1 MRSTR
6 PDQPFSEVIYG
17 TRWKER
23 QRQYHQDQGELIYGP
38 ESLLCWVISAL
49 FLLLFFMAG
58 PDGHDEGFES
68 WRWLIHGLAIIFP
81 ASGLVTQSYSYRKNP
96 NTAYWLTFLG
106 YSMIFLSGMIMGGMI
121 FSRLL

>member
-1 MRSTR
+1 MRSIR
-6 PDQPFSEVIYG
+6 PGQFFSEIIYG

-38 ESLLCWVISAL
+38 DSLLCWVIAAL

-58 PDGHDEGFES
+58 PDGLDAGFES
-68 WRWLIHGLAIIFP
+68 WRWLIHGLIIFTVP
-81 ASGLVTQSYSYRKNP
+81 GLMAQFYSNSKNP
-96 NTAYWLTFLG
+96 NTAYWLNFLG
-106 YSMIFLSGMIMGGMI
+106 YGMIFLSGVMIGGII